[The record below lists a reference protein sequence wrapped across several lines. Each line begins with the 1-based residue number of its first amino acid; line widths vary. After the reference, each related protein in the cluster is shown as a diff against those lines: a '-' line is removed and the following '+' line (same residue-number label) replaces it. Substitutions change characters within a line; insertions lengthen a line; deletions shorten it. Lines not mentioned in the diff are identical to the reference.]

1 MDSAHQPT
9 EIHRK
14 IVEFIDSGRSFAL
27 VTILKADGSTPQ
39 KAGVKAVVDKT
50 GKIWGTLGGGSVEAE
65 AQRRTIE
72 VCKAK
77 HPVVFDFHLEGVC
90 AGAPEPICGGT
101 MRMLIDPTIAK
112 NKTAYAEAAEA
123 IRQRQRGALI
133 TAVSAGGQAEVTVQ
147 WFSQAGIPSRT
158 DLADTEAIR
167 SCLEREEARLFT
179 DDLQKTETPAQVL
192 VEPIIPKPRLLIA
205 GGGHIGQALAH
216 QAVGLGFD
224 VTVMDD
230 RPEFAVPALFP
241 QGVTTRCG
249 DIPKE
254 IATFDMTRHTYI
266 VLVTRGHKQDAEAL
280 EACIHGGA
288 AYIGMIGSKRKV
300 ALMRKKFIESGMA
313 TEEEFNRVFAPVG
326 LDIGAITVEEIATS
340 IAAQLVAVRRKG
352 RDGPHGGDEVGR

>member
-39 KAGVKAVVDKT
+39 KAGVKAIVDKT

-72 VCKAK
+72 VCKLK
-77 HPVVFDFHLEGVC
+77 QPVVFDFHLEGAC

-112 NKTAYAEAAEA
+112 NRTAYAEAAEA

-133 TAVSAGGQAEVTVQ
+133 TAVSAGGQAEVTVE
-147 WFSQAGIPSRT
+147 WFSRAGVPSRT
-158 DLADTEAIR
+158 DFPPAESIH
-167 SCLEREEARLFT
+167 SCLKHEEPQLFT
-179 DDLQKTETPAQVL
+179 EDSQQSETHKQAL
-192 VEPIIPKPRLLIA
+192 IEPIIPKPHLLIA

-216 QAVGLGFD
+216 QAVCLGFD

-230 RPEFAVPALFP
+230 RPEFTNKALFTQP
-241 QGVTTRCG
+241 VTTQCG
-249 DIPKE
+249 DISKLLTDFS
-254 IATFDMTRHTYI
+254 IAEDTYI
-266 VLVTRGHKQDAEAL
+266 VIVTRGHRQDAEAL
-280 EACIHGGA
+280 EACIHSGA

-300 ALMRKKFIESGMA
+300 ALMRKNFIESGLA
-313 TEEEFNRVFAPVG
+313 TEEEFNQVFAPVG
-326 LDIGAITVEEIATS
+326 LDIGAITVEEISTS
-340 IAAQLVAVRRKG
+340 IAAQLVAIRRKG
-352 RDGPHGGDEVGR
+352 RDGPHGGHEAGR